1 MPWHAYRLVYRLESP
16 LHIGW
21 RKTGNLMQ
29 TRLYV
34 PGRNWW
40 GVATSHLAQW
50 VYSGDYQ
57 TAGAFVQENLIF
69 GYFFLTDNP
78 RDNKP
83 LIPHQS
89 QDDEI
94 ERRFVRS
101 LASTAIDT
109 SSNTATEGQLHEVEF
124 VVPHIER
131 VGQEAGRVFLAGH
144 LFARAGEQIRCERDE
159 VYVGEAPLLNGVL
172 KQIRIGG
179 ERRYGYGQ
187 MQYHHEYMVSY
198 KPDDPFPKMFEYSL
212 QLDGEKPQ
220 VTVSAKQPLPA
231 HVLTDNVQ
239 AIGEIEPFLGR
250 EWHANGG
257 PGNTLSTVRICW
269 VPGTVVQEDIAA
281 TIFPMGILAVTRG

>member
-1 MPWHAYRLVYRLESP
+1 
-16 LHIGW
+16 
-21 RKTGNLMQ
+21 
-29 TRLYV
+29 
-34 PGRNWW
+34 
-40 GVATSHLAQW
+40 
-50 VYSGDYQ
+50 
-57 TAGAFVQENLIF
+57 
-69 GYFFLTDNP
+69 
-78 RDNKP
+78 
-83 LIPHQS
+83 
-89 QDDEI
+89 
-94 ERRFVRS
+94 
-101 LASTAIDT
+101 
-109 SSNTATEGQLHEVEF
+109 
-124 VVPHIER
+124 
-131 VGQEAGRVFLAGH
+131 
-144 LFARAGEQIRCERDE
+144 
-159 VYVGEAPLLNGVL
+159 
-172 KQIRIGG
+172 
-179 ERRYGYGQ
+179 